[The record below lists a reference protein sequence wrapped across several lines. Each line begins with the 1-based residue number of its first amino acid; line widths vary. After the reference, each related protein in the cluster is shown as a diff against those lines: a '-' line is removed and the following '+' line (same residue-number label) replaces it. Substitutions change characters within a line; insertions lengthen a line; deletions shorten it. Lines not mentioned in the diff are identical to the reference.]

1 MSIQYFTNSEQTG
14 FDDLVAEDIELIQTS
29 SYNEEALS
37 AKITE
42 TGLKKELFGCA
53 LQMALMGW
61 GRGNYGSVNVGN
73 ARRDLVDV
81 FDEAGVYYNN
91 DPGTQ
96 LDPED
101 LTPKRLVRLFR
112 FQIQKWIEA
121 KQSQSFLLR
130 KYGSLRIAHYS
141 SYVFP
146 GAEHL
151 IEEKRHAVA
160 LLECYT
166 ELDRQQQSHFSDRIK
181 TVFKTRKIAFE

>member
-1 MSIQYFTNSEQTG
+1 MSIQYFTTSEQTG
-14 FDDLVAEDIELIQTS
+14 FDDLVSMDIELVQTS
-29 SYNEEALS
+29 SYNEEVLS
-37 AKITE
+37 AKIAE

-53 LQMALMGW
+53 LQMALVGW
-61 GRGNYGSVNVGN
+61 GRGNYGSVAVGGS
-73 ARRDLVDV
+73 RRDLVDI

-112 FQIQKWIEA
+112 FQIQKWIEV
-121 KQSQSFLLR
+121 KGSQSFLLR
-130 KYGSLRIAHYS
+130 KYGSPRISHYS
-141 SYVFP
+141 AFVFP

-151 IEEKRHAVA
+151 IEEKRHALA

-166 ELDRQQQSHFSDRIK
+166 ELDRQQQSHFADRIK
-181 TVFKTRKIAFE
+181 TVFKTRNVSFE

>member
-1 MSIQYFTNSEQTG
+1 MSIQYFTTSEQTG
-14 FDDLVAEDIELIQTS
+14 FDDLVSVDIELVQTS
-29 SYNEEALS
+29 SYNEEVLS
-37 AKITE
+37 AKIAE

-53 LQMALMGW
+53 LQMALVGW
-61 GRGNYGSVNVGN
+61 GRGNYGSVTVGG
-73 ARRDLVDV
+73 AKKDLVDI

-112 FQIQKWIEA
+112 FQIQKWIEVRN
-121 KQSQSFLLR
+121 SQSFLLK
-130 KYGSLRIAHYS
+130 KYGSPRISHYS
-141 SYVFP
+141 SFVFP

-151 IEEKRHAVA
+151 IEDKRHALA

-166 ELDRQQQSHFSDRIK
+166 ELDRQQQSHFADRIK
-181 TVFKTRKIAFE
+181 TVFKTRNVAFE